1 MKLATLTTI
10 ALLASTTAYANSGDT
25 VKAWVG
31 DTYTTVYERT
41 PYTKKECVTVD
52 VPVYGTIKR
61 NGNAGEGALL
71 GMILGGLLGKGAT
84 GKDDGAVAGAVI
96 GGVVGANNSQKT
108 EQVITGYTKERRC
121 DNVTYYRN
129 EEKIV
134 YEYSTITFDLNGE
147 TYTLSF
153 EK

>member
-1 MKLATLTTI
+1 
-10 ALLASTTAYANSGDT
+10 
-25 VKAWVG
+25 
-31 DTYTTVYERT
+31 
-41 PYTKKECVTVD
+41 
-52 VPVYGTIKR
+52 
-61 NGNAGEGALL
+61 
-71 GMILGGLLGKGAT
+71 MILGGLLGKGAT

-108 EQVITGYTKERRC
+108 ERVITGYTKERRC